1 MHFNVFNREFRFLLC
16 AIDIYSK
23 NSCVVPLKDKR
34 KPNKIWLDKGSEFY
48 HRSMKSWLQDNGIE
62 MFSTYNEGKY
72 VVAEKCVEN
81 SENRIYKYMNLLS
94 KNATY

>member
-1 MHFNVFNREFRFLLC
+1 MLC

-23 NSCVVPLKDKR
+23 SSCVVPLKDKR

-81 SENRIYKYMNLLS
+81 LENRIYKYMNLLS